1 MPSVF
6 KKMEC
11 LSLMKLMFEF
21 LEHLSTADPIEEA
34 LATVYRFKRDPLFF
48 REPGLPVRHPHLSV
62 RVRTR

>member
-1 MPSVF
+1 
-6 KKMEC
+6 
-11 LSLMKLMFEF
+11 MKLMFEF